1 MTLFMLKFRISK
13 CIETEDR
20 LVFAL
25 GLVEWEG
32 WELTAKGCRVFFFF
46 LSHGN
51 VLKLIVV
58 IVAQLCEYTKN
69 Y

>member
-32 WELTAKGCRVFFFF
+32 WELTAKGCRVVFFFF
-46 LSHGN
+46 KSWKCSEVDCGDCCTTL
-51 VLKLIVV
+51 
-58 IVAQLCEYTKN
+58 
-69 Y
+69 

>member
-1 MTLFMLKFRISK
+1 MALFMLKFRISK
-13 CIETEDR
+13 CIETKDR
-20 LVFAL
+20 LVFPL
-25 GLVEWEG
+25 GLVEWED
-32 WELTAKGCRVFFFF
+32 WELTAKGCRVVFF

-58 IVAQLCEYTKN
+58 IVAQFCEYTKN